1 MNQLKLYNID
11 QCGYCAIVRDTLAKL
26 GLEYE
31 KIDVPWAPWG
41 REEVIE
47 VSGQHTVP
55 VLVDGETVL
64 ADEYEIIDY
73 LKKNYSHQPSE

>member
-11 QCGYCAIVRDTLAKL
+11 QCGYCAMVRDTLAEL
-26 GLEYE
+26 GLEYK

-41 REEVIE
+41 RKEVIE

-64 ADEYEIIDY
+64 ADEHEIMEH
-73 LKKNYSHQPSE
+73 LRKKYHHKP